1 MSYQIFITVVVL
13 ANKDILKKL
22 DEICDNLDMTRK
34 VVFAGYK
41 LLEIN
46 YQFNTPLTS
55 DVLIPKFD
63 KFCSIVKQELKKL
76 FVSAIMMSGNGSA
89 GGSAIS
95 IRWIPKYRNLV

>member
-1 MSYQIFITVVVL
+1 MSYQIFITIVVL
-13 ANKDILKKL
+13 NNKDILKKL
-22 DEICDNLDMTRK
+22 DEICDNLNMTRK
-34 VVFAGYK
+34 VVFAGHK

-63 KFCSIVKQELKKL
+63 KFCLIVKQELQVS
-76 FVSAIMMSGNGSA
+76 FVSAIMMTGDGST

-95 IRWIPKYRNLV
+95 IDWIPKYRNLV